1 MEKKENINNANT
13 LQSLDV
19 VKPIYNI
26 TPFTLLDYPDRA
38 ACILWFAGCN
48 MRCVYC
54 YNPDIVFGKGK
65 ISFEETL
72 NFLNKRKGLLDGVVL
87 SGGECTSH
95 KRIKDLLVKVKE
107 LGFLVKVD
115 TNGSQPEKL
124 KSFIEEKL
132 IDYIALDFK
141 ATQNKYF
148 EITKSNLFNEFSKS
162 LKYLTEINFPF
173 EVRTTVHSDLHSN
186 IDIEQMIIFL
196 EKIKYKGIY
205 YLQYYRNDS
214 ETIGNI
220 RNSKTNYFNL
230 SELKSNINVQLRN
243 YI

>member
-1 MEKKENINNANT
+1 
-13 LQSLDV
+13 
-19 VKPIYNI
+19 
-26 TPFTLLDYPDRA
+26 
-38 ACILWFAGCN
+38 

-65 ISFEETL
+65 ISFDETL

-95 KRIKDLLVKVKE
+95 KRIQELLIKVKE

-115 TNGSQPEKL
+115 TNGSHPEKL
-124 KSFIEEKL
+124 KNFIETKL

-141 ATQNKYF
+141 AMQNKYF
-148 EITKSNLFNEFSKS
+148 EITKSNLFNDFLKS
-162 LKYLTEINFPF
+162 LKYLSEINFPF

-186 IDIEQMIIFL
+186 KDIEQMINIL
-196 EKIKYKGIY
+196 EEVNYKGTY

-220 RNSKTNYFNL
+220 KNSETNYFNL
-230 SELKSNINVQLRN
+230 NELKPNINVQFRN

>member
-1 MEKKENINNANT
+1 
-13 LQSLDV
+13 
-19 VKPIYNI
+19 
-26 TPFTLLDYPDRA
+26 
-38 ACILWFAGCN
+38 

-65 ISFEETL
+65 ISFDETL

-95 KRIKDLLVKVKE
+95 KRIQELLIKVKE

-115 TNGSQPEKL
+115 TNGSHPEKL
-124 KSFIEEKL
+124 KNFIETKL

-141 ATQNKYF
+141 AMQNKYF
-148 EITKSNLFNEFSKS
+148 EITKSNLFNDFLKS
-162 LKYLTEINFPF
+162 LKYLSEINFPF

-186 IDIEQMIIFL
+186 KDIEQMINIL
-196 EKIKYKGIY
+196 EEVNYKGTY

-220 RNSKTNYFNL
+220 KNSKTNYFNL
-230 SELKSNINVQLRN
+230 NKLKPNINVQFRN